1 MWNRILLIALF
12 AISLAQTSHAA
23 TVARAESS
31 SSHSQLFEIE
41 DYSFDIEQ

>member
-1 MWNRILLIALF
+1 MLNRILLIALF
-12 AISLAQTSHAA
+12 AISLAHTSHAA
-23 TVARAESS
+23 TTARAE